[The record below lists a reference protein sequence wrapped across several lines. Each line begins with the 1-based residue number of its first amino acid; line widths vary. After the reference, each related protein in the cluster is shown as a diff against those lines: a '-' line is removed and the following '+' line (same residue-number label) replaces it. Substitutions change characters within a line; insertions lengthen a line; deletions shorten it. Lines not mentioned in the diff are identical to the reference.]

1 MAVELKV
8 ENYIAT
14 VVIDRPKALNAL
26 NSEVILDLEKV
37 LLEIQARK
45 DIRVMLLMGGGGKS
59 FVAGAD
65 IAEMSNL
72 DPLEAAEFSRLGQN
86 VFQMI
91 SELPYPTIAVIQGF
105 ALGGGC
111 ELALA
116 CDIRI
121 ASEKARFGQPEV
133 GLGIIPGFGGT
144 QRLARLIG
152 AGQAKKLIFS
162 GEMITALHALEIGL
176 VEQVVAPEQLN
187 DTVFKLAQA
196 FASKSPNAIKLAKN
210 AIDQG
215 LEGSLEE
222 GTQLEAGLFSLCF
235 ASPEQKEGMTAFI
248 EKRVAEFR

>member
-26 NSEVILDLEKV
+26 NSEVLIDLV
-37 LLEIQARK
+37 NVISEIRTRK
-45 DIRVMLLMGGGGKS
+45 DIRIVLLMGGGEKS

-72 DPLEAAEFSRLGQN
+72 DPLEGAEFSRLGQN
-86 VFQMI
+86 VFRMI
-91 SELPYPTIAVIQGF
+91 TELPYPTIAVIQGF

-152 AGQAKKLIFS
+152 PGQAKKLIFS
-162 GEMITALHALEIGL
+162 AETIQAVQALEIGL

-187 DTVFKLAQA
+187 ETVLNLAQA
-196 FASKSPNAIKLAKN
+196 IASKSPNALKLAKT

-222 GTQLEAGLFSLCF
+222 GMRLEAGLFALCF

-248 EKRVAEFR
+248 EKRKPKF

>member
-1 MAVELKV
+1 MAVECVV
-8 ENYIAT
+8 ESGIAKI
-14 VVIDRPKALNAL
+14 VIDRPEALNAL
-26 NSEVILDLEKV
+26 NVEVLWELKNVVNEM
-37 LLEIQARK
+37 QNRN
-45 DIRVMLLMGGGGKS
+45 DIRVVIIQGGGEKC

-65 IAEMSNL
+65 IAQMANL
-72 DPLEAAEFSRLGQN
+72 DPLEGSEFGRLGQK
-86 VFQMI
+86 VFSAL

-121 ASEKARFGQPEV
+121 ASGRARFGQPEV

-152 AGQAKKLIFS
+152 PGQAKKLIFS
-162 GEMITALHALEIGL
+162 AEMISAAQALGIGL

-187 DTVFKLAQA
+187 EAAMELAQTIA
-196 FASKSPNAIKLAKN
+196 AKSPNAVRLAKI
-210 AIDQG
+210 AINQG

-222 GTQLEAGLFSLCF
+222 GMRLEAGLFGLCF
-235 ASPEQKEGMTAFI
+235 ASPEQKEGMTAFL
-248 EKRVAEFR
+248 EKRIAQF